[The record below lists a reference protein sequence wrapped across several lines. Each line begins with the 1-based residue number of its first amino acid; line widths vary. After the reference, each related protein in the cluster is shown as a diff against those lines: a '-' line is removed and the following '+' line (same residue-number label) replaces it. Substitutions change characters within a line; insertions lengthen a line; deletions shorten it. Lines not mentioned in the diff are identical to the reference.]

1 MQITQFK
8 ETGVGTLPD
17 FTVPV
22 CSSERDHVGWF
33 WNWVQKGQHQL
44 LEPCWGV
51 AGCPRLEKN
60 KPADPYWLLQICK
73 LRCKWPEQAFGFS
86 LWFSEPALCAVL
98 WCFVATMVGFFSTII
113 YSCKMYLEQFPQSH
127 KIHLC
132 SVSFLKC
139 SVQQDQ
145 RLMERGKFN
154 QISATLFLQSWCF
167 FPSKLR
173 SYQKLFYPWFS
184 WQYIKVISWLNRQKE
199 TSGVSLL
206 CSLCPLLHET
216 QLSLK

>member
-8 ETGVGTLPD
+8 GTGVGTLPD

-60 KPADPYWLLQICK
+60 KPADPYWLPQICK

-167 FPSKLR
+167 FSIQITL
-173 SYQKLFYPWFS
+173 
-184 WQYIKVISWLNRQKE
+184 ISE
-199 TSGVSLL
+199 TFLPMIFMTIHKSHLLVEQTEGNFWVSLL